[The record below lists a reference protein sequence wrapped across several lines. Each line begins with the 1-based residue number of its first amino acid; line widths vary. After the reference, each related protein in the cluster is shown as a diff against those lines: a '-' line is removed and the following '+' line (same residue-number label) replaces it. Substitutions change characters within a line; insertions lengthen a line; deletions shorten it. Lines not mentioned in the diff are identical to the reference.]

1 MVVVLIGASSNVGK
15 TTAARDVARR
25 LGAAD
30 VSIDDHIPAE
40 LATSSPFRDE
50 MIWNLEREDLLAA
63 LRAQTAQ
70 LWPVVSRLVDEVMA
84 SDRAVIIEGQGIEP
98 RIGADRTN
106 SVVRSVFVVEE
117 SVDQLRATLAARD
130 SAGGVRYR
138 GLPEDAQRAVAI
150 MNADYAQWIRAEAES
165 NRQPWISSQP
175 WSTLAARVIDAAGLA

>member
-1 MVVVLIGASSNVGK
+1 MVVVLIGGSSNVGK

-25 LGAAD
+25 LGAAH
-30 VSIDDHIPAE
+30 VSIDDHIPPE
-40 LATSSPFRDE
+40 LAASSPFRDE
-50 MIWNLEREDLLAA
+50 MIWNSEREDLLAA

-70 LWPVVSRLVDEVMA
+70 TA
-84 SDRAVIIEGQGIEP
+84 QTA
-98 RIGADRTN
+98 
-106 SVVRSVFVVEE
+106 
-117 SVDQLRATLAARD
+117 AARD